1 MKPIV
6 LSSLTA
12 VLLAVPVGTLFLV
25 TGCQSAESVS
35 PSPDTPAFAKGP
47 ADGNGNKFVI
57 PVDEQFPVD
66 CNGAQLIGHLTGW
79 FQGRL
84 FRQPNRNVELDVY
97 HFLWTFT
104 NSAGKTFRFHDVGPN
119 RVHFDARTGEL
130 VLELKTGPGRRAG
143 HRTHQNQPRHFR
155 DRVHRRERR
164 RRARGPRMCGAHV
177 TARKIGR
184 PV

>member
-130 VLELKTGPGRRAG
+130 VLELTGRVAG
-143 HRTHQNQPRHFR
+143 L
-155 DRVHRRERR
+155 V
-164 RRARGPRMCGAHV
+164 
-177 TARKIGR
+177 IGHIR
-184 PV
+184 INLDTLETEFIAGKDVGELEDLACAALT